1 MHKLLRR
8 TLRQDIDIR
17 TDLDPDLR
25 RAFADPAQLESAML
39 NLALNAQ
46 DAMVSGGRLTLSTA
60 NASLDDRHAAPQ
72 PGILPGDYV
81 MVSVIDD
88 GEGMAR
94 EVAQRAFE
102 PFYTTKE
109 IGKGSG
115 LGLSMVYGF
124 VKQSDGHIFIQ
135 SAPGLGTT
143 VRIYLPRAAEK
154 TARFSERPSHDEAVL
169 PRGTETVLVVEDD
182 PFVRTSVVRRL
193 RDLGY
198 SVVAAVDGNDALGKL
213 RTDIHV
219 DILFTDIVM
228 PGSVNGW
235 ELADLAKQIRPGLP
249 VLLTSGYPIETLV
262 QQGRLQAGA
271 VVLAKPYRKEALARR
286 LREILLIGSLSLGS
300 EKPLVSRG
308 SEFDKAK

>member
-1 MHKLLRR
+1 
-8 TLRQDIDIR
+8 
-17 TDLDPDLR
+17 
-25 RAFADPAQLESAML
+25 
-39 NLALNAQ
+39 
-46 DAMVSGGRLTLSTA
+46 
-60 NASLDDRHAAPQ
+60 
-72 PGILPGDYV
+72 
-81 MVSVIDD
+81 MVSVMDD
-88 GEGMAR
+88 GEGMPR

-109 IGKGSG
+109 VGKGSG

-124 VKQSDGHIFIQ
+124 VKQSDGHVFIQ

-143 VRIYLPRAAEK
+143 VRIYLPRAAAK
-154 TARFSERPSHDEAVL
+154 LAPASERSSHDEALL
-169 PRGTETVLVVEDD
+169 PRGTESVLVVEDD
-182 PFVRTSVVRRL
+182 PFVRSSVVMRL

-198 SVVAAVDGNDALGKL
+198 TIVTAIDGNDALRKL

-228 PGSVNGW
+228 PGSINGW

-249 VLLTSGYPIETLV
+249 VLLTSGHPLETLV

-286 LREILLIGSLSLGS
+286 LREILLIGSMSPGA
-300 EKPLVSRG
+300 EKAPVFRG
-308 SEFDKAK
+308 SELDKAK